1 MIPIPLHTQK
11 VMLVIPNLDYRA
23 LLLTTG
29 IFREVAIKTAE
40 KKSNAKEVGTR
51 FEMRE
56 VTFRACYIRFNK
68 KRERKNQAMENSGW
82 AISGGSVEAQI

>member
-68 KRERKNQAMENSGW
+68 KKNKKREKIKPWRIQ
-82 AISGGSVEAQI
+82 GGQFPEGV